1 VPWHSRTFL
10 GDTDDKMAANFPVGS
25 FAKANNLPV
34 DSFAKANNFPVDS
47 FAKANKMRYQYV
59 AFFYGAT
66 LFGAKLCTLSH

>member
-47 FAKANKMRYQYV
+47 FAKANKCAINMWHFSMEPHYLEPNYAR
-59 AFFYGAT
+59 
-66 LFGAKLCTLSH
+66 